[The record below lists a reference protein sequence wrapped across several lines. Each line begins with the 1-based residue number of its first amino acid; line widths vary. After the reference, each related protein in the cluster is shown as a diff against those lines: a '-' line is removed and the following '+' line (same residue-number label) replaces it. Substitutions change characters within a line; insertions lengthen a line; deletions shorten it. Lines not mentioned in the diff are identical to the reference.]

1 MLSQPS
7 TMEKRVLG
15 KTGMDVAVLGFG
27 GAEIG
32 IDSAPCETVELL
44 LNTALDAG
52 MNVVDTAECYET
64 SEEMIGKAISH
75 RRKGLFLFTKCG
87 HASGFDLPDWN
98 PRMLELQIER
108 SLQRLRTEYV
118 DLLQIH
124 SCSQAILEQ
133 GEVIEFVQNAKA
145 SGRTRFIGYSGDGT
159 NAVYAIETGIFDVLQ
174 TSVNIADQQVLD
186 RVLPM
191 AVARNLGVIAK
202 RPIANAAWKTGK
214 QPVSE
219 YHHEYWRRL
228 GELQYD
234 FLQGDLHNAVST
246 ALRFTLAQPGVATA
260 IVGTTNPQRWV
271 ENARMLDSGPLDPAV
286 IQRIRDR
293 WKAVAKPDWV
303 GQN

>member
-1 MLSQPS
+1 
-7 TMEKRVLG
+7 
-15 KTGMDVAVLGFG
+15 MDVAVLGFG

-32 IDSAPCETVELL
+32 IDGSPYKTVELL
-44 LNTALDAG
+44 LNSAVDAG

-64 SEEMIGKAISH
+64 SEEMIGRAISH
-75 RRKGLFLFTKCG
+75 RRKDFFLFTKCG

-108 SLQRLRTEYV
+108 SLQRLRVEYV

-124 SCSQAILEQ
+124 SCSQAILEK
-133 GEVIEFVQNAKA
+133 GEVIEVVQSAKA
-145 SGRTRFIGYSGDGT
+145 SGRTRFIGYSGDGP

-246 ALRFTLAQPGVATA
+246 AFRFTLAQPGVTTA
-260 IVGTTNPQRWV
+260 IVGTTNPQRWA
-271 ENARMLDSGPLDPAV
+271 ENARMLDSGPLDPAL
-286 IQRIRDR
+286 IQTIRDR
-293 WKAVAKPDWV
+293 WKAVAKQDWV